1 MANVTTN
8 FSDFSS
14 IQTSFASI
22 GGSFGLASGLTYARL
37 AYDSAS
43 YYIGINA
50 VAAYSVKNSTQ
61 LSGIFNNAAK
71 DNFTFIGTNLLA
83 FPNTATH
90 MDYKFVASGVNVAL
104 DGAIST
110 AYSGAGHSGYL
121 NHIDVSSAN
130 YGEVTILGYVN
141 VAIGSGTVSSVT
153 RQINGASL
161 TATGQLNASTYLG
174 SDGNYHASI
183 TGTLTEMSL
192 SSGGHTLQISGISV
206 DVSGFSGFATVD
218 ALFNSV
224 LSGDDTITGT
234 APAGASNI
242 LFGYGGNDTINGGV
256 GIDTVIYSGPR
267 TNFTITNSGAN
278 HTIIDNVSTATS
290 DVLTNVERLQFSD
303 TNIALDITGTAGQV
317 YRLYN
322 AAFHRAPD
330 LGGLGFWI
338 ATSDNG
344 MNLTSVSKEFIN
356 SAEFNQK
363 YGSLDNSGFVT
374 QLYANVLN
382 RTPDK
387 GGLDYWAGKIN
398 SSALTQEQ
406 VLIGFSESPENQ
418 TNVIGLIGNGI
429 QYTHWG

>member
-1 MANVTTN
+1 
-8 FSDFSS
+8 
-14 IQTSFASI
+14 
-22 GGSFGLASGLTYARL
+22 
-37 AYDSAS
+37 
-43 YYIGINA
+43 
-50 VAAYSVKNSTQ
+50 
-61 LSGIFNNAAK
+61 
-71 DNFTFIGTNLLA
+71 
-83 FPNTATH
+83 
-90 MDYKFVASGVNVAL
+90 
-104 DGAIST
+104 
-110 AYSGAGHSGYL
+110 
-121 NHIDVSSAN
+121 
-130 YGEVTILGYVN
+130 
-141 VAIGSGTVSSVT
+141 
-153 RQINGASL
+153 
-161 TATGQLNASTYLG
+161 
-174 SDGNYHASI
+174 
-183 TGTLTEMSL
+183 
-192 SSGGHTLQISGISV
+192 
-206 DVSGFSGFATVD
+206 
-218 ALFNSV
+218 
-224 LSGDDTITGT
+224 
-234 APAGASNI
+234 